1 MVRGKAEGLQRV
13 SFFSGL
19 FPLWFLEQQTK
30 RRVGFVGIKFKTSGM
45 VFCLV
50 FFFFVSVSFLWGAEG
65 GRFEI
70 YFLSALVNMK
80 DLLIPYQL

>member
-1 MVRGKAEGLQRV
+1 MVSRAANKEACGVCWDKIQNVWDG
-13 SFFSGL
+13 
-19 FPLWFLEQQTK
+19 FLL
-30 RRVGFVGIKFKTSGM
+30 G
-45 VFCLV
+45 

>member
-50 FFFFVSVSFLWGAEG
+50 FFFLFPFLFFG
-65 GRFEI
+65 GQKGDGLKFI
-70 YFLSALVNMK
+70 F
-80 DLLIPYQL
+80 YQLWLI